1 MSEPTIDEI
10 MAMIAQHGSV
20 TAEPLRDLIVTVVL
34 EAVEA
39 EREACAKV
47 CISRAILYRNETD
60 PWAHDHVYEAKKC
73 AAIIRAR
80 GE

>member
-1 MSEPTIDEI
+1 MSEPTIDKI
-10 MAMIAQHGSV
+10 MAMLAKHGSV

-47 CISRAILYRNETD
+47 CDDLVS
-60 PWAHDHVYEAKKC
+60 AHPGRGAPAVKQC
-73 AAIIRAR
+73 ADTIRAR
-80 GE
+80 GEV